1 MISKKKKLPS
11 LMRYRETGKIVH
23 ILGKYARNV
32 SCRVLICMTV
42 FLLSVKRGNG
52 AVEFKSDIMDEAAVD
67 RALTRISHEII
78 ERNEGADGVCIV
90 GIMRRGVSL
99 AEIISGKLRNLGIH
113 VQTGSLDVSLYRDDL
128 SEYDR
133 MPTVKKPD
141 IGFDIAGKTVIMV
154 DDVIY
159 TGRTARAA
167 MDALISCGRPSKIQL
182 AVLCDRGHR
191 ELPIRPDYVGKN
203 VPTSK
208 NEIVVVSVPPYD
220 EGTNVKLYKK

>member
-1 MISKKKKLPS
+1 MF
-11 LMRYRETGKIVH
+11 
-23 ILGKYARNV
+23 
-32 SCRVLICMTV
+32 MTV
-42 FLLSVKRGNG
+42 FLCPKRGHG
-52 AVEFKSDIMDEAAVD
+52 AVEFKSDIMDEAAVN

-78 ERNEGADGVCIV
+78 ERNEGAQGVCII
-90 GIMRRGVSL
+90 GIKRRGVSL
-99 AEIISGKLRNLGIH
+99 AEIISEKLKSLEIN

-128 SEYDR
+128 SEYDIS
-133 MPTVKKPD
+133 PKVKKPD